1 MQGVIGV
8 GPGRNGALGRRAPS
22 TVSSDGFQGLEGL
35 LGGASGGVGGGGL
48 PEGQLLQLAQQQARR
63 DAQVAAAG
71 RCAASPGP
79 PAPAGYFPRYVI
91 ALDVSGAQPT

>member
-1 MQGVIGV
+1 M
-8 GPGRNGALGRRAPS
+8 GRRAPS

-35 LGGASGGVGGGGL
+35 LGGGSGGGGGGL

-63 DAQVAAAG
+63 DAQVAAAH

-79 PAPAGYFPRYVI
+79 PVPAGSFPRHVI
-91 ALDVSGAQPT
+91 ALDVSSAQPT